1 MDKKSSSV
9 NFYEAFKLD
18 FKNNFTY
25 RNPKPFIIVFSFR
38 LTSFF
43 AQNRYKLLKVIGFP
57 IRILYRFFIEW
68 FLGVEIPDTT
78 KIGHSIMIH
87 HGVGLVINPK
97 VVIGNNVVLR
107 HNTTLGHKTDK
118 EGNCLGAPVIG
129 NNVDIGANVVILGR
143 VNIGD
148 NTIIGAG
155 SVIVK
160 DVPSNSVVVG
170 NPAKVIR
177 TF

>member
-1 MDKKSSSV
+1 MHKKIHGKSIYQV
-9 NFYEAFKLD
+9 LKLD
-18 FKNNFTY
+18 LKSNFTY
-25 RNPKPFIIVFSFR
+25 RNPKPFLIVFSFR
-38 LTSFF
+38 ITSFF
-43 AQNRYKLLKVIGFP
+43 AQNKFKVIKILGYP
-57 IRILYRFFIEW
+57 VRIIYRLFIEW
-68 FLGVEIPDTT
+68 ILGVEIPDTT

-97 VVIGNNVVLR
+97 VIIGNNVVLR
-107 HNTTLGHKTDK
+107 HGTTLGHKTDK

-143 VNIGD
+143 VTIGD

-160 DVPSNSVVVG
+160 DVPSNSVILG
-170 NPAKVIR
+170 NPAKVIK

>member
-1 MDKKSSSV
+1 MSSLKILINDS
-9 NFYEAFKLD
+9 EL
-18 FKNNFTY
+18 NFTF
-25 RNPKPFIIVFSFR
+25 RNPKPFLIVFCFR
-38 LTSFF
+38 ITSYF
-43 AQNRYKLLKVIGFP
+43 ALHKYKFVKYLSYPLRVF
-57 IRILYRFFIEW
+57 YRLFIEW

-78 KIGHSIMIH
+78 KIGHSIVIH

-107 HNTTLGHKTDK
+107 HCTTLGHKTDK
-118 EGNCLGAPVIG
+118 DGNCLGAPIIG
-129 NNVDIGANVVILGR
+129 NNVDIGANVVILGK
-143 VNIGD
+143 VIVGD
-148 NTIIGAG
+148 NVVIGAG
-155 SVIVK
+155 SVVVK